1 MADSQLRIQ
10 ILVSCSGEVI
20 QLVGAGEHLQGLRV
34 VRVHLDRAL
43 TELFRELEQPLA
55 LIADIDVG
63 CDVAAVGIELLPV
76 MERMMMR
83 ITMISH

>member
-1 MADSQLRIQ
+1 M
-10 ILVSCSGEVI
+10 
-20 QLVGAGEHLQGLRV
+20 

>member
-1 MADSQLRIQ
+1 M
-10 ILVSCSGEVI
+10 VS
-20 QLVGAGEHLQGLRV
+20 
-34 VRVHLDRAL
+34 VHLERAMTKL
-43 TELFRELEQPLA
+43 VRKLEQPLT